1 MLQLQRGLRMTMME
15 LTFALL
21 ALLLTPGPTNT
32 LVALAAS
39 ARGWR
44 GALRLLPYEIA
55 AYLLVTLPLALLGA
69 LALEA
74 APVLR
79 PAVTLA
85 SGLWVMGLAIRMWH
99 PSLQAGA
106 AEVTARHLF
115 ITTLLNPKV
124 LIFGLVLLPGPQLA
138 LHMVLFVALIALVA
152 VVWAGIGACM
162 AGRSDCPLGQTL
174 PLLSRAAG
182 LWLGVLAIGLVLT
195 ALPQL

>member
-1 MLQLQRGLRMTMME
+1 MTMME

-44 GALRLLPYEIA
+44 WALRLLPYEIA

-74 APVLR
+74 APLLR
-79 PAVTLA
+79 PAITLA
-85 SGLWVMGLAIRMWH
+85 SGLWVMGLAIRMWC
-99 PSLQAGA
+99 PSLETGA
-106 AEVTARHLF
+106 SEVTPRHLF
-115 ITTLLNPKV
+115 ITTLLNPKA

-138 LHMVLFVALIALVA
+138 LNMALFVALIALVA
-152 VVWAGIGACM
+152 AIWASIGACM
-162 AGRSDCPLGQTL
+162 AGRRDCPLGQTP
-174 PLLSRAAG
+174 PLLRRAAG
-182 LWLGVLAIGLVLT
+182 LWLGVLAIGLVLN